1 MMALVAL
8 YTYIMPYEKPYIDL
22 VESFVLADLTVLLMV
37 ALTDQFKVGCV
48 YT

>member
-22 VESFVLADLTVLLMV
+22 VESFVLADLAVLLMV